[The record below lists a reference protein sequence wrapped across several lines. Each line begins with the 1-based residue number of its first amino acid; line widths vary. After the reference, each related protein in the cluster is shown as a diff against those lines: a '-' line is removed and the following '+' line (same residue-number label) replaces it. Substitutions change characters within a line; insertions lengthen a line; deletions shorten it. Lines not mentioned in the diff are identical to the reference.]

1 MTDERTAAPAHLSIG
16 EVLGLLLD
24 EFPDVTISK
33 IRFLESQGLIEPE
46 RTASGYRKFSDAEVE
61 RLRFILREQREH
73 YLPLKVIRSRLESD
87 TSEGLDRPELTPAHG
102 LIDVP
107 DSVAAGH
114 PSAKGR
120 PPRAAA
126 AAAREDDAP
135 TGSYSRDDLLGAL
148 GVPASVLQQ
157 IRAAGLVT
165 PRNVGGT
172 EIYDE
177 SARAI
182 AAAAARLL
190 ELGLDAR
197 HLKGF
202 RHSAERE
209 LTLYEQRVVPLM
221 RQRSPGA
228 REDALGLL
236 DRLVEAGADLRDAIV
251 ASSVKSHRD
260 KA

>member
-1 MTDERTAAPAHLSIG
+1 VSEDRATDRGHLSIG

-87 TSEGLDRPELTPAHG
+87 TSDGLDRPELTPAPG

-126 AAAREDDAP
+126 TTREDDAP
-135 TGSYSRDDLLGAL
+135 TGSYSRDDLLGSL
-148 GVPASVLQQ
+148 GISASVLQQ

-182 AAAAARLL
+182 AQAAATLL
-190 ELGLDAR
+190 DLGLDAR
-197 HLKGF
+197 HLKGY

-209 LTLYEQRVVPLM
+209 MTLYEQRVVPLM

-228 REDALGLL
+228 REDALGQL
-236 DRLVEAGADLRDAIV
+236 DRLVDAGADLRDAIV
-251 ASSVKSHRD
+251 AASVKSHRD

>member
-1 MTDERTAAPAHLSIG
+1 VTQGAHLSIG
-16 EVLGLLLD
+16 EVLGLLMD

-46 RTASGYRKFSDAEVE
+46 RTASGYRKFSDSEVE

-73 YLPLKVIRSRLESD
+73 YLPLKVIRSRLAGD
-87 TSEGLDRPELTPAHG
+87 TSNDLKRPELTPSHG
-102 LIDVP
+102 LIEVP
-107 DSVAAGH
+107 
-114 PSAKGR
+114 
-120 PPRAAA
+120 AAA
-126 AAAREDDAP
+126 AAAHPSARGRGPRAVAAQEDAS
-135 TGSYSRDDLLGAL
+135 GSWSRDDLLSAL
-148 GVPASVLQQ
+148 GVSAAVLQQ

-165 PRNVGGT
+165 PRMVGGV

-177 SARAI
+177 SARAV

-190 ELGLDAR
+190 ELGIDAR

-209 LTLYEQRVVPLM
+209 MTLYEQRVVPIM
-221 RQRSPGA
+221 RQRSAGA
-228 REDALGLL
+228 RGDALDLL
-236 DRLVEAGADLRDAIV
+236 SRLEQAGSALRDALV
-251 ASSVKSHRD
+251 TASVKQHRD